1 MSAFPLKADMCGAL
15 GDDLKETMIVLFI
28 RDMMFPFGKAPKAA
42 MALVVDGNLCG
53 RRLDVVSQ

>member
-1 MSAFPLKADMCGAL
+1 
-15 GDDLKETMIVLFI
+15 MIVLFI